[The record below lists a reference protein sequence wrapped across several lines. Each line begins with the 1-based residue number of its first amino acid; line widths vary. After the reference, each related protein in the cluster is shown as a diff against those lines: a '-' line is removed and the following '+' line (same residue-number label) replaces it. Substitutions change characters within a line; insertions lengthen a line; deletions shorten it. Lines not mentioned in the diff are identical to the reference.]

1 MYLDNVKDEI
11 MDYSEEKQSLVDI
24 GLGATKFE
32 IGSSLRILV
41 LGVGGAGCNAVNN
54 MLDPETMEHSLDG
67 IEFLVANCDAQ
78 ALSQSLC
85 ERTIQLGANETSG
98 LGAGSN
104 PEKGRLAAEESKD
117 QLKRAFE
124 GINMLFITAGMGGGT
139 GTGAT
144 PIIAEI
150 AKDMGI
156 LTVAVI
162 TKPFDFEGEARMRV
176 AEQGILELEKYVDSL
191 IVVPNQN
198 LFTVADENT
207 SFAEAFFMADQV
219 LTQGVWG
226 ITSLM
231 LTPGI
236 VNLDFNDIKSA
247 MEGGGHTMLGT
258 GEAEGE
264 DRALEAAQKAIANPL
279 LETKTLD
286 GAQNVLIN
294 ITGSNLRLFEVEKA
308 FSHIREQVGL
318 DAAVNYGAAIDES
331 LQGRI
336 RVLVVATGIKNPR
349 SAAGHHVQNITH
361 KSPMLGRKNIIPEG
375 PSAKAARAF
384 APHPARKD
392 QAPEQKAPV
401 QNQTRFSAFQ
411 QRAQNVQKQPQPQA
425 QHNDENFFIPDEPIA
440 AHSSEHD
447 NASTPKPRN
456 KAASVFGLKGHQS
469 DFEEEQKSHKNIRDF
484 FHRD

>member
-1 MYLDNVKDEI
+1 
-11 MDYSEEKQSLVDI
+11 MDYSEEKQSIVD
-24 GLGATKFE
+24 LGATNFE

-54 MLDPETMEHSLDG
+54 MLDPEATEHSFDG

-85 ERTIQLGANETSG
+85 DRTIQLGATETSG

-104 PEKGRLAAEESKD
+104 PEKGRLAAEESKE
-117 QLKRAFE
+117 QLKQAFE

-144 PIIAEI
+144 PIIAEL
-150 AKDMGI
+150 AKEMGI

-162 TKPFDFEGEARMRV
+162 TKPFDFEGDARMRV

-247 MEGGGHTMLGT
+247 MENGGHTMLGT

-318 DAAVNYGAAIDES
+318 DAAVNYGAAIDEA

-349 SAAGHHVQNITH
+349 QASQAAGH
-361 KSPMLGRKNIIPEG
+361 KSPMIGRKNVIPETG
-375 PSAKAARAF
+375 APARAARSF
-384 APHPARKD
+384 APSSSRANAQAESKDSARKG
-392 QAPEQKAPV
+392 
-401 QNQTRFSAFQ
+401 FSAFQ
-411 QRAQNVQKQPQPQA
+411 QHPQNAPKQMHTQE
-425 QHNDENFFIPDEPIA
+425 HHENESFFVPDEPIST
-440 AHSSEHD
+440 HSNEHD
-447 NASTPKPRN
+447 YTAQSTSTPKQPRS
-456 KAASVFGLKGHQS
+456 KTASVFGLSGNQPQQEGDSKVQ
-469 DFEEEQKSHKNIRDF
+469 KNIRDF

>member
-1 MYLDNVKDEI
+1 
-11 MDYSEEKQSLVDI
+11 MDYSEEQQSIVD
-24 GLGATKFE
+24 LGATKFE

-54 MLDPETMEHSLDG
+54 MLDPETTEHSFDG

-85 ERTIQLGANETSG
+85 DRTIQLGETETSG

-104 PEKGRLAAEESKD
+104 PEKGRLAAEESKE
-117 QLKRAFE
+117 QLKQAFE

-144 PIIAEI
+144 PIIAEL

-162 TKPFDFEGEARMRV
+162 TKPFDFEGAARMRV

-247 MEGGGHTMLGT
+247 MEDGGHTMLGT

-318 DAAVNYGAAIDES
+318 DAAVNYGAAIDET

-336 RVLVVATGIKNPR
+336 RVLVVATGIKNPKPV
-349 SAAGHHVQNITH
+349 GQNTTH
-361 KSPMLGRKNIIPEG
+361 KSPMLGRKNIIPEA
-375 PSAKAARAF
+375 SS
-384 APHPARKD
+384 PARVARPLTSSSSKVDSPLEPKD
-392 QAPEQKAPV
+392 SMRKS
-401 QNQTRFSAFQ
+401 FSAFQ
-411 QRAQNVQKQPQPQA
+411 KRVQHTQKHPQSQE
-425 QHNDENFFIPDEPIA
+425 HRDDEGFFVPDEPIS
-440 AHSSEHD
+440 AHSNEHD
-447 NASTPKPRN
+447 LTSTARPKS
-456 KAASVFGLKGHQS
+456 KTASVFGLSSSQP
-469 DFEEEQKSHKNIRDF
+469 EQAEDAPKTHKNIRDF